1 MAATDFQS
9 LLTLI
14 DNEIP
19 DGRKSLQ
26 ENYANLERVAKYCE
40 SNYLQA
46 NDKRKALEETKNYT
60 THSLASV
67 ASVVHCIVVVIYI
80 LCYCCLQANDKRK
93 ALEETKNYT
102 THSLASVAYQVN
114 QLATNFLKLLDL
126 QQSQLANMESSVN
139 HLSQIVMIHKEKV
152 ARREIGVLTT
162 NRTASRPMGV
172 KSGILFPEQ
181 TERPIKYTR
190 KAIDYS
196 SLDDIGHGVRPQSQ
210 TNTPRTG
217 RSPSVSS
224 NSSGSQAP
232 TTRPPTPPQY
242 RQGNQGGGGGTGGG
256 GTLGRS
262 SGGGHYRSIPPPVAP
277 SVPQQGQQS
286 QQPPAAPSPG
296 QSSPG
301 NSNTPVRIQGP
312 YAPAPNVTMGQVRLP
327 QGMLGR
333 PASHMGREAMA
344 MGPGHM
350 MNMGVPAGVDGRQR
364 SNMHVVQPTP
374 APLTGHESMG
384 NSAAE
389 PREVLFTAVFRM
401 AAMFRFHY
409 QSGLRGQYM
418 DMPPP
423 PPHLSGDTLLLQAS
437 PPLPPPPESGVAFD
451 YPQPAPLPPP
461 EFSDRGGD
469 EDSNPL
475 AAPPED
481 PYAATGPGFLG
492 PDEFM
497 PASYI
502 EKVVAIY
509 DYEADKE
516 DELSFSENSVIYV
529 IRKND
534 DGWWE
539 GVMDGVAGLF
549 PSNYVEP
556 CM

>member
-14 DNEIP
+14 DAEIP
-19 DGRKSLQ
+19 EGRKSLQ
-26 ENYANLERVAKYCE
+26 ENYTHLEHVAKYCE
-40 SNYLQA
+40 SNY
-46 NDKRKALEETKNYT
+46 
-60 THSLASV
+60 
-67 ASVVHCIVVVIYI
+67 
-80 LCYCCLQANDKRK
+80 LQANDKRK

-114 QLATNFLKLLDL
+114 QLATNFLRLLDL

-162 NRTASRPMGV
+162 NRTACRPMGV

-190 KAIDYS
+190 KPIDYS

-210 TNTPRTG
+210 ANTPRTG

-224 NSSGSQAP
+224 SGSGSQAP

-242 RQGNQGGGGGTGGG
+242 RQGNSS
-256 GTLGRS
+256 TLGRA
-262 SGGGHYRSIPPPVAP
+262 GGAHYRPIGPPV
-277 SVPQQGQQS
+277 V
-286 QQPPAAPSPG
+286 PAAPQQQPNAG
-296 QSSPG
+296 QYSPG
-301 NSNTPVRIQGP
+301 NSNTPVKIQGP
-312 YAPAPNVTMGQVRLP
+312 YAPSPNVQMGQVRVP
-327 QGMLGR
+327 QGMMGR
-333 PASHMGREAMA
+333 PGSQMGRETMHIQGAPTM
-344 MGPGHM
+344 MMPGGPGM
-350 MNMGVPAGVDGRQR
+350 VPGGPAGQGPNMRPK
-364 SNMHVVQPTP
+364 SNTHIVQPAP
-374 APLTGHESMG
+374 APLTGQDSM
-384 NSAAE
+384 A
-389 PREVLFTAVFRM
+389 L
-401 AAMFRFHY
+401 FRFHY
-409 QSGLRGQYM
+409 QSGMRPQY
-418 DMPPP
+418 
-423 PPHLSGDTLLLQAS
+423 TAS
-437 PPLPPPPESGVAFD
+437 PPLPPPPEAMGGINFD
-451 YPQPAPLPPP
+451 YSQAAPLPPP
-461 EFSDRGGD
+461 EFSDHQD
-469 EDSNPL
+469 TSSEDSRSQMAHNDQ
-475 AAPPED
+475 D

-492 PDEFM
+492 PDQFM
-497 PASYI
+497 PATYL

-509 DYEADKE
+509 DYEADKG

-539 GVMDGVAGLF
+539 GVMDGTAGLF